1 MGSTILSM
9 RFQPAILLF
18 SIFFQEW
25 RLEFL
30 LFSFGEE
37 NGQVKLL
44 YAKSR

>member
-9 RFQPAILLF
+9 RFKPAILFL

-30 LFSFGEE
+30 LFYFGEE